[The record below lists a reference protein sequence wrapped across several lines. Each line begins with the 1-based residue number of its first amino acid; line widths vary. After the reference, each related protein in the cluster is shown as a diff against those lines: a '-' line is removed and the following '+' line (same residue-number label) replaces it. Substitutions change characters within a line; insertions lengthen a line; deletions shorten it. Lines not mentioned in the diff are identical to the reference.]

1 MDAFLS
7 SLFKAYFQFKSEHSE
22 PCIRLEQGDGKNAEM
37 EVESILAEKELIRL
51 LVRPFTNQASEQI
64 AFIRTSRCIQSP
76 VVAPIVRCCD
86 VPDAF
91 WTYCQQF
98 NRAVFKALRNAVE
111 TGLES
116 LQSGE
121 ANGVIQSNLTHLISA
136 AAHACIHA

>member
-22 PCIRLEQGDGKNAEM
+22 PCIRLEQGDGKNTEM

-51 LVRPFTNQASEQI
+51 LVRPFTNRASEQI
-64 AFIRTSRCIQSP
+64 AFIRACRCIRFP
-76 VVAPIVRCCD
+76 VVAPIVRCCE

-98 NRAVFKALRNAVE
+98 NRVVFKALRNAVVM
-111 TGLES
+111 GLES
-116 LQSGE
+116 LQRGE
-121 ANGVIQSNLTHLISA
+121 TNGVIQSNLTHLISVG
-136 AAHACIHA
+136 AHSFIHA

>member
-7 SLFKAYFQFKSEHSE
+7 SLFKAYFHFKSEHSE
-22 PCIRLEQGDGKNAEM
+22 PCIRLEQGDGKNTEM

-51 LVRPFTNQASEQI
+51 LVRPFTNRASEQI
-64 AFIRTSRCIQSP
+64 AFIRAYRCIRFP
-76 VVAPIVRCCD
+76 VVAPIVRCCV

-98 NRAVFKALRNAVE
+98 NRAVFKALRSAVVM
-111 TGLES
+111 GLES

-121 ANGVIQSNLTHLISA
+121 ANGVIQSNLTHLISVG
-136 AAHACIHA
+136 AHSFIHA